1 MAGRGWAAQSKNR
14 YGAAA
19 MMRGLLLAG
28 LAMGTLAAAPLPPK
42 DADRLIEDVRILS
55 ADDMQGREV
64 GTPGSAKARAY
75 IFQRFAQIGVVP
87 ILPTGFAQPFDF
99 SHRGEPGKGVNIVG
113 QIVGSDPS
121 LPVLV
126 ISAHYDHLGI
136 KGGEI
141 YNGADDNA
149 SGVAGLLAVAEA
161 FSVKQPRHTVI
172 FAVFDAEEEGLKG
185 AQAFVAAPPV
195 PLDRV
200 ALDLNLD
207 MIGTNL
213 KNELYVSGAFPFPW
227 LRGRLEAL
235 AADAPLTL
243 KLGHDDPALGPD
255 DWSYQSDQ
263 GAFAAKGRPWVYFG
277 VEDHPEYHKPTDR
290 FATIPQPFF
299 KAAAATVVAAALAF
313 EADLDAIAE
322 RKG

>member
-1 MAGRGWAAQSKNR
+1 MLRR
-14 YGAAA
+14 
-19 MMRGLLLAG
+19 LLLAG
-28 LAMGTLAAAPLPPK
+28 LALGSLAMASLPPK
-42 DADRLIEDVRILS
+42 DADRLIDDVRILA
-55 ADDMQGREV
+55 ADDMQGRLV

-75 IFQRFAQIGVVP
+75 ILQRFAEIDIVP
-87 ILPTGFAQPFDF
+87 ILPAGFEQPFDF

-113 QIVGSDPS
+113 QIVGTDPS

-126 ISAHYDHLGI
+126 VSAHYDHLGI
-136 KGGEI
+136 RDGEI

-149 SGVAGLLAVAEA
+149 SGVAGLLAIAQA
-161 FSVKQPRHTVI
+161 FKAKPPRHTVI

-185 AQAFVAAPPV
+185 AKAFVAATPV
-195 PLDRV
+195 PLARV

-207 MIGTNL
+207 MIGTND

-235 AADAPLTL
+235 AADAPVTL
-243 KLGHDDPALGPD
+243 KLGHDDPKLGAD
-255 DWSYQSDQ
+255 DWSDQSDQ
-263 GAFAAKGRPWVYFG
+263 GAFGAAGRPWVYFG
-277 VEDHPEYHKPTDR
+277 VEDHPEYHKPADK

-299 KAAAATVVAAALAF
+299 KAAVATVVAAALAF